1 MTEQTEAR
9 PTKKY
14 YEQIGPVPGLINLD
28 HARTADVGGWWR
40 SQPEDDT
47 RWTIPGLWPWG
58 HLPLLSGQPKAGKTT
73 AVVDLIAALLIPG
86 RRFLNYFEPS
96 QLTEDDRH
104 RGITLINAETPMR
117 ALVDEL
123 MAATEDDPGARDWL
137 DPIHLERAGG
147 AGTFDLTDPSLFD
160 RWAHKL
166 TSCDDCDR
174 SDDWTPAVVI
184 VDGLTAILAAA
195 GKGVEHYG
203 LWYAQFRLLMNELRV
218 PNALVVGHSTLAG
231 SHSMGGTEALAGP
244 DGLWSYASDNV
255 DNPQATRRFSVT
267 PRLGGSVVPPLRVVR
282 DSTGRLVVPDADG
295 PARGRAGTADSAT
308 DKPSDET
315 KAENEIRDALRG
327 AWCAGLRKT
336 EITGS
341 GSWGKVK
348 RTALAH
354 LVASGEVVERPEGQ
368 GRRYWLAE
376 AVQS

>member
-9 PTKKY
+9 PARKY

-28 HARTADVGGWWR
+28 HALTPDVGGWWK
-40 SQPEDDT
+40 SQPEDDN

-73 AVVDLIAALLIPG
+73 AVVDLTASLLIPG

-96 QLTEDDRH
+96 QLTEDDRQ

-147 AGTFDLTDPSLFD
+147 AGTFDLTNPSLFD
-160 RWAHKL
+160 SWAHKL
-166 TSCDDCDR
+166 TSCDHCDR

-195 GKGVEHYG
+195 GKGVEYYG

-244 DGLWSYASDNV
+244 DGLWSYVSDNV

-282 DSTGRLVVPDADG
+282 DGTGRLVVPHADG
-295 PARGRAGTADSAT
+295 PAPGAGGDADLAA
-308 DKPSDET
+308 DMPSDET
-315 KAENEIRDALRG
+315 KAENEIRDALRA
-327 AWCAGLRKT
+327 AWRVGMRKT

-341 GSWGKVK
+341 GSWGKIK
-348 RTALAH
+348 RKVLAR
-354 LVASGEVVERPEGQ
+354 LVASGEAIEKPEGQ
-368 GRRYWLAE
+368 GSRYWLAA
-376 AVQS
+376 AVAS